1 MSTQTWNAAS
11 SYQQDLQL
19 IREFDESVWS
29 SLKSNLRDV
38 FFPEKLPPLRLTSRP
53 VRVRD
58 IWGEYSHKKRS
69 AAGTI
74 TLHAILLS
82 GIIWYSLMPHHP
94 AAEPQKNQVVDLVAP
109 DISVYQPVMKP
120 QEMGGGG
127 GGGDRAKIEAPQGK
141 LPKVAPEQFTPPA
154 IVVRND
160 HPKLAV
166 EPSVVLPPEIK
177 IAEANVPTLGLPT
190 SKISGPASN
199 GIGSNAGIGSGA
211 HPFHFARSGREHRH
225 LQRSTTRSSVFH
237 GRKLFASCRS
247 KALLPIEL
255 PSEAFQPV

>member
-1 MSTQTWNAAS
+1 MSTQTWNAAV

-94 AAEPQKNQVVDLVAP
+94 AAEPPKNQVVDLVAP

-120 QEMGGGG
+120 QEMGGGTG
-127 GGGDRAKIEAPQGK
+127 GGIFHVGGSVTAPRVLYQPDPEYTEEARKAKYQGVCVIW
-141 LPKVAPEQFTPPA
+141 LIVGPDGQPRDVRVA
-154 IVVRND
+154 R
-160 HPKLAV
+160 
-166 EPSVVLPPEIK
+166 
-177 IAEANVPTLGLPT
+177 TLGMGLDQ
-190 SKISGPASN
+190 KAIDAVRQWKFDPA
-199 GIGSNAGIGSGA
+199 
-211 HPFHFARSGREHRH
+211 R
-225 LQRSTTRSSVFH
+225 
-237 GRKLFASCRS
+237 
-247 KALLPIEL
+247 
-255 PSEAFQPV
+255 